1 MGDRFILT
9 PYSLVEP
16 LPALQTFSQPDW
28 HLNLRELPESAQQV
42 GMSMLHESLASK
54 VAEALRSGDRPVSIA
69 GDCCSVIGVAAGM
82 QRAGIDPGLI
92 WFDAHGDFNTWE
104 TTPSGF
110 VGGMPL
116 AMLVGRG
123 EQTMPAAAGLRRLA
137 EEHVIL
143 TDARDLDPGEKIAL
157 ERSEVNRLPRVTDL
171 LTFSL
176 PEAPL
181 LVHLDTD
188 VLDPAYAPAM
198 SYPSSGGPTPDELSQ
213 VFQFLAGTGKVR
225 AVSMSTWDP
234 ELDVNGGTAEICM
247 RLLRVLLGM

>member
-1 MGDRFILT
+1 
-9 PYSLVEP
+9 
-16 LPALQTFSQPDW
+16 
-28 HLNLRELPESAQQV
+28 
-42 GMSMLHESLASK
+42 
-54 VAEALRSGDRPVSIA
+54 
-69 GDCCSVIGVAAGM
+69 
-82 QRAGIDPGLI
+82 
-92 WFDAHGDFNTWE
+92 
-104 TTPSGF
+104 
-110 VGGMPL
+110 
-116 AMLVGRG
+116 
-123 EQTMPAAAGLRRLA
+123 MPAAAGLRRLA

-181 LVHLDTD
+181 LVHFDTD

>member
-137 EEHVIL
+137 EARIVL
-143 TDARDLDPGEKIAL
+143 TDARDLDPGEADAL
-157 ERSEVNRLPRVTDL
+157 RVSRVTHLPRVTDL
-171 LTFSL
+171 LDF
-176 PEAPL
+176 PIP
-181 LVHLDTD
+181 D
-188 VLDPAYAPAM
+188 
-198 SYPSSGGPTPDELSQ
+198 GPIL
-213 VFQFLAGTGKVR
+213 
-225 AVSMSTWDP
+225 
-234 ELDVNGGTAEICM
+234 
-247 RLLRVLLGM
+247 